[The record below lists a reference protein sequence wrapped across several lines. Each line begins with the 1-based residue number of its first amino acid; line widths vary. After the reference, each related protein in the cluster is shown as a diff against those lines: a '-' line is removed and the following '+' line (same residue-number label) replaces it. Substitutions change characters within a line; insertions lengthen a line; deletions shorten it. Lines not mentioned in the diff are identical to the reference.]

1 MCSRSGPLSMSGA
14 APLLSPSLDAMHRD
28 QRGTESPGLWQQH
41 GDSPTDATLQLVE
54 LVRDFAHTLAQLKDV
69 LQLHDVGVRHEA
81 LQERLAQMLLSLELV
96 IGHYPSLNPNNSL
109 LETAAL
115 LVNMVHGLGAQDE
128 STEKPR
134 RFSEIFRELDAF
146 EISFG
151 NSTVDLFLTEA
162 EGSLTSPEQSPEGES
177 PVNEDSFPGCHDHKM
192 EERDEFQTSPEE
204 ADAMLMKCMDGVE
217 SALSYA
223 KHWTKY
229 TKDLLLWM
237 DKRTCAEIE
246 FSKSIMKMAEA
257 SKSSINQEKSMP
269 FQYTYTMALQHD
281 IQQGDKSIKT
291 MSLLQHNRYIQPL
304 MKVKNELEKQ
314 RREFKEQWQK
324 ELRRMN
330 DSLTGLRKSR
340 HMYFQRSEEFEKA
353 KQQSTKAEE
362 DQLSLSM
369 GGNNPGSASKTLE
382 RRRRSKDEAQM
393 KVHEA
398 EIHYKNCVYE
408 ANFRRNELEKIKV
421 DIITQ
426 LRKLICSGD
435 NILKVVSMN
444 MFQMKQ
450 EQIQE
455 VPRSMQSLHENLQL
469 YQPAQKYFEF
479 IQNLDKNAQS
489 TESYEFEEFATP
501 SRRSSPAGRRKSG
514 HRTSASSS
522 DFPNVPDEFDNKL
535 MFHNTS
541 GTKPGLSDS
550 ESTGASSETRSL
562 DSPISSPAHFGRKLP
577 KATMPGMSPDEYEE
591 RDVTQLQDNDL
602 ADLNETSRT
611 PATFKNILLSKAAQT
626 HRFRKLRAPTKCRE
640 CDGLVVVN
648 GAECE
653 ECYLA
658 CHRKCLESIAILC
671 GHRKLQTRITLF
683 GVDFGLA
690 PRETPDEVPFIIRN
704 CTSEIERRAL
714 SVQGIYRMNG
724 SKIRIAKLRQ
734 SFENGRDLTDMSE
747 NSPHDITNLVNLYL
761 RELPEPIVLF
771 RLYDDFMKFAKELQ
785 QGCDELKDSQSKGI
799 PVATDKVSQLV
810 QQAKTLLHNLPASH
824 YNTLEHIIRHLHRVA
839 ERCEENKMTS
849 NNLGIIFGP
858 TLIRPQAQD
867 DTVSMTS
874 LVNSGYQAQVVDFLI
889 TQCSQIFEPK
899 QGPSSWT
906 PATRNS
912 PTEPGVNRAGE
923 VLSSAKGRSQSSESL
938 VLKRHSSEGYVSDKS
953 SSNEALDDT
962 HDQRRVS
969 SDSCDVAC
977 VADDARSLDGQDS
990 DGGGGGGGVGGTDS
1004 LLRCNFNRQPGK
1016 YQRYGQA
1023 KTRAV
1028 IPRPSALPII
1038 TANMPATV
1046 ECPETAGVDTVP
1058 GGADT
1063 ERRPKATTGSSS
1075 RSTSPDGGGG
1085 TLRRTCGKHKRF
1097 ELTVGAARLVSKL
1110 QERRRV
1116 ESTGSA
1122 VGPATPEGGQS
1133 LPGDLES
1140 QRTAAP
1146 KRSLPGDL
1154 ETQRTAAPNHSL
1166 PGDLETQRTAA
1177 PNRSLPGDLETQR
1190 TAAPNHSLPGD
1201 LETQRTA
1208 APNHPPQGSLETQ
1221 RTAAPNHSLPGDLE
1235 TQRTAAPNHP
1245 PQGSLETERTAA
1257 PNRSLPGDLE
1267 TQRTV
1272 APNHSLPG
1280 DLETE
1285 HTAAP
1290 NHGLQE
1296 NLETERT
1303 VPSNHSPQGSLETEP
1318 SPHAAAAS
1326 GAGERAGSLET
1337 ERRQDYREV
1346 AVRGGAEAGPAV
1358 VADHTDGDLNTNQS
1372 NNVSS
1377 EQRDVEK
1384 MLLLLRQRQS
1394 LEGREAYFV

>member
-1 MCSRSGPLSMSGA
+1 MCSCSDPFPVSGA
-14 APLLSPSLDAMHRD
+14 ALLPLSLDVMHRD
-28 QRGTESPGLWQQH
+28 QRGTESPGLWQQRRN
-41 GDSPTDATLQLVE
+41 SPTHGTPQLIE
-54 LVRDFAHTLAQLKDV
+54 LVRNFAHTLAQFKDV
-69 LQLHDVGVRHEA
+69 LQLNADVVVRHETV
-81 LQERLAQMLLSLELV
+81 QERLGEMLLSLELV
-96 IGHYPSLNPNNSL
+96 IDHYPSLNPNNSL

-128 STEKPR
+128 SNEKPR

-151 NSTVDLFLTEA
+151 NSTVDLFMTEA
-162 EGSLTSPEQSPEGES
+162 EGSLTVPEQSPVDES
-177 PVNEDSFPGCHDHKM
+177 LVNEDFFPGCHDHKM
-192 EERDEFQTSPEE
+192 EERDEFQTSAEE
-204 ADAMLMKCMDGVE
+204 ADAMLMKCVGGVE
-217 SALSYA
+217 SALQYT

-246 FSKSIMKMAEA
+246 FSKSIMKMAET
-257 SKSSINQEKSMP
+257 SKNLINQEKSMP

-281 IQQGDKSIKT
+281 IQQGNKSINT
-291 MSLLQHNRYIQPL
+291 MSLMQHNTYIQPL
-304 MKVKNELEKQ
+304 MKIKNELEKQ
-314 RREFKEQWQK
+314 RREFKEQWHR

-330 DSLTGLRKSR
+330 DSLTALRKSK

-353 KQQSTKAEE
+353 KHQSAKAEE
-362 DQLSLSM
+362 DQFSFNM

-382 RRRRSKDEAQM
+382 KRKRSKDEAQM
-393 KVHEA
+393 KVHET
-398 EIHYKNCVYE
+398 EVHYKNCVHE
-408 ANFRRNELEKIKV
+408 ANFRRNELEKTKV
-421 DIITQ
+421 EIITQ

-444 MFQMKQ
+444 MFRMKEEQM
-450 EQIQE
+450 QE
-455 VPRSMQSLHENLQL
+455 VPRSMHSLHENLKL
-469 YQPAQKYFEF
+469 YEPAQKYYEF
-479 IQNLDKNAQS
+479 IQNLDKKPLS
-489 TESYEFEEFATP
+489 TESYEFEEFSTP
-501 SRRSSPAGRRKSG
+501 SRRSSPTVRRKSSG
-514 HRTSASSS
+514 PHRTSASSG

-541 GTKPGLSDS
+541 GTKLGSSDS
-550 ESTGASSETRSL
+550 ESTGASSESRSL
-562 DSPISSPAHFGRKLP
+562 DSPMSSPANFGRKLQ
-577 KATMPGMSPDEYEE
+577 KATMSGMSPDDFEE
-591 RDVTQLQDNDL
+591 RDGNQLQDNDL
-602 ADLNETSRT
+602 ADLNETLRT

-626 HRFRKLRAPTKCRE
+626 HRFRKLRSPTKCRE
-640 CDGLVVVN
+640 CDSLIVVN

-671 GHRKLQTRITLF
+671 GHRKLQTRIALF
-683 GVDFGLA
+683 GVDFAHA
-690 PRETPDEVPFIIRN
+690 PRETADEVPFIVRN
-704 CTSEIERRAL
+704 CTAEIERRAL

-747 NSPHDITNLVNLYL
+747 NSPHDITNLLTLYL

-785 QGCDELKDSQSKGI
+785 QACDELKDSQSKGI
-799 PVATDKVSQLV
+799 PVTTDKVSQLV

-839 ERCEENKMTS
+839 ERCEENKMSS

-867 DTVSMTS
+867 DAVSMTS

-889 TQCSQIFEPK
+889 MQSNHMFELK

-923 VLSSAKGRSQSSESL
+923 PLSSAKGRSQSSESL

-962 HDQRRVS
+962 LDQRRVS
-969 SDSCDVAC
+969 SDSGDVAC

-990 DGGGGGGGVGGTDS
+990 ECDGGGGTGGTDS
-1004 LLRCNFNRQPGK
+1004 SPRCTFNRQPGK
-1016 YQRYGQA
+1016 YQRYGLA

-1046 ECPETAGVDTVP
+1046 ECPETVGVDMMPCGT
-1058 GGADT
+1058 DT
-1063 ERRPKATTGSSS
+1063 RTKTSGSS
-1075 RSTSPDGGGG
+1075 RSTSPEGSG
-1085 TLRRTCGKHKRF
+1085 TLRRTGVKHKRF

-1110 QERRRV
+1110 QERRRA
-1116 ESTGSA
+1116 ESIDPA
-1122 VGPATPEGGQS
+1122 VGPVTPDGG
-1133 LPGDLES
+1133 
-1140 QRTAAP
+1140 
-1146 KRSLPGDL
+1146 
-1154 ETQRTAAPNHSL
+1154 HSL
-1166 PGDLETQRTAA
+1166 PGDLETERTA
-1177 PNRSLPGDLETQR
+1177 S
-1190 TAAPNHSLPGD
+1190 PNH
-1201 LETQRTA
+1201 
-1208 APNHPPQGSLETQ
+1208 H
-1221 RTAAPNHSLPGDLE
+1221 
-1235 TQRTAAPNHP
+1235 
-1245 PQGSLETERTAA
+1245 PQGSLETERT
-1257 PNRSLPGDLE
+1257 
-1267 TQRTV
+1267 V
-1272 APNHSLPG
+1272 APNHHPQGSLG
-1280 DLETE
+1280 TE
-1285 HTAAP
+1285 RTMPP

-1303 VPSNHSPQGSLETEP
+1303 ALSNRGSQGSLETEP
-1318 SPHAAAAS
+1318 SPHMSAAS

-1337 ERRQDYREV
+1337 ERQQDYRQA
-1346 AVRGGAEAGPAV
+1346 AVIGGVEAGPV
-1358 VADHTDGDLNTNQS
+1358 VVPGHMEAGPVVVTSSMEAGPVVVLEHTDGDLNTNQS
-1372 NNVSS
+1372 NNVTSEQGK

-1384 MLLLLRQRQS
+1384 MLHILRQRQS
-1394 LEGREAYFV
+1394 LENREAFFV